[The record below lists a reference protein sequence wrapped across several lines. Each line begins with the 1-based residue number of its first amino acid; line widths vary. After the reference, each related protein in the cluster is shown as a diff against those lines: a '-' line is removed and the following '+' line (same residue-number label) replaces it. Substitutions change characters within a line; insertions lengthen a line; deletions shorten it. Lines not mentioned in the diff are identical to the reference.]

1 MAGKPF
7 RATFIWTSIISNL
20 HTQVEVKQRRH
31 NLKSYQDCFLGS
43 EAVNVVLAHISSN
56 RFFGDET
63 VPRFKAVRLCQA
75 LMDSKV
81 FEPVG
86 VKVFKK
92 DKKKAVFEDSSHSL
106 YRFLGAATTS
116 PPTLTNTNCNATIET
131 SYDPSPMDQSSYT
144 EESQE
149 VRSYTPHFPVKE
161 LKSTEDRLGTLSL
174 SSPLT
179 PRMINLGLSEE
190 RLHELWHQQAI
201 TRLLQLIELPLLED
215 LLEGQDVS
223 KLHLSS
229 EDGEPDLLYASSY
242 LDREVLKAFSEAHSD
257 EWMLSAV
264 DCLEFLP
271 GKLVVEVSRGLAAS
285 AGDLHCCKRLLYQ
298 VLSRYYSRLQQ
309 PPLLSNHIFDIHSG
323 ISELLVNGKFER
335 ALEALQLSIKLQDA
349 RSREELW
356 RLLKFMATAAKPQ
369 EVKIYKEAENRMA
382 VKRSFSSAI
391 VYSRKFSRGKA
402 GLMVLFMMD
411 NHRDLFKTPITL
423 QKAVNE
429 RIINIMNGK
438 DPDTITGLSYC
449 TRVSAKTF
457 SDNAGKTTKEEL
469 LSLMQVIYEKPTLS
483 SKDKTRLLGQFYKAH
498 PQVFIQ
504 YFGNKLSSINMMLC

>member
-1 MAGKPF
+1 EEDMRSAVRTAFTRQSLIVSSFLTSEQNMAGKPF

-144 EESQE
+144 EERYS
-149 VRSYTPHFPVKE
+149 
-161 LKSTEDRLGTLSL
+161 
-174 SSPLT
+174 
-179 PRMINLGLSEE
+179 
-190 RLHELWHQQAI
+190 LHELWHQQAI

-242 LDREVLKAFSEAHSD
+242 LDREVLKAFSEASD

>member
-7 RATFIWTSIISNL
+7 RATYIWTSIISNL

-43 EAVNVVLAHISSN
+43 EAVNVVLAHITAN
-56 RFFGDET
+56 RFFGDEA

-86 VKVFKK
+86 VRVFRKE
-92 DKKKAVFEDSSHSL
+92 KKKAVFEDSSHSL
-106 YRFLGAATTS
+106 YRFLGAATASSPTMANTS
-116 PPTLTNTNCNATIET
+116 FNAAIENG
-131 SYDPSPMDQSSYT
+131 YDPTPMDQSIYT

-149 VRSYTPHFPVKE
+149 MPSYTPQSPVK
-161 LKSTEDRLGTLSL
+161 KQHSTEERLGTLGL

-190 RLHELWHQQAI
+190 RE
-201 TRLLQLIELPLLED
+201 E
-215 LLEGQDVS
+215 VS

-229 EDGEPDLLYASSY
+229 ADGDPDLLYNSIY

-298 VLSRYYSRLQQ
+298 VLTRHYSRLQQ

-335 ALEALQLSIKLQDA
+335 ALEALQLSVKLQDA
-349 RSREELW
+349 RSREELR
-356 RLLKFMATAAKPQ
+356 RLLKFMTTAARPH
-369 EVKIYKEAENRMA
+369 EVKIHKETENRLA

-391 VYSRKFSRGKA
+391 VYSRRLSKGKS

-411 NHRDLFKTPITL
+411 NHSDLFKIPITL

-449 TRVSAKTF
+449 TRVSAKVF
-457 SDNAGKTTKEEL
+457 SENAEKATKEEL
-469 LSLMQVIYEKPTLS
+469 LSLIQLIYEKPTLS
-483 SKDKTRLLGQFYKAH
+483 SKEKTRVLAQFYKAH

-504 YFGNKLSSINMMLC
+504 FFGNKLSSINLMLC